1 MIYTLMRFRG
11 LPSLLYNSL
20 STSKNAYSGSKIS
33 KIVCGF
39 FLIFS
44 LVISGSVFQG
54 LGIPLVRVQEA
65 SGQLDTI

>member
-11 LPSLLYNSL
+11 FPSLLYNSL
-20 STSKNAYSGSKIS
+20 STSKNAYSGLKIR

-54 LGIPLVRVQEA
+54 LRNPIVRVQEA
-65 SGQLDTI
+65 SGLLDTI